1 MTDSR
6 PGTPSVE
13 SERKASGSMKTS
25 SAVDD
30 VDLDRTFG
38 GAHPYI
44 AVAHEQ
50 VSALD
55 KLDAHLLGE
64 EHVFEIGAVVAAG
77 GEQNDHW
84 VVRD

>member
-1 MTDSR
+1 M
-6 PGTPSVE
+6 GFVFHL
-13 SERKASGSMKTS
+13 A
-25 SAVDD
+25 
-30 VDLDRTFG
+30 DLEIVG
-38 GAHPYI
+38 VSHSLNKV

-84 VVRD
+84 VVRA

>member
-1 MTDSR
+1 
-6 PGTPSVE
+6 
-13 SERKASGSMKTS
+13 MKTS

-84 VVRD
+84 VVRA